1 MNTSRLKINRFMGI
15 ENADIELS
23 DLNIFIGPQA
33 SGKSIIAKLVSFFE
47 GIPSKHFM
55 AGIYS
60 GSNKRELD
68 ISIKQEFEEIF
79 PKYAWSGK
87 DFSLSYYNGE
97 FEIFLEGLLHG
108 KNQNVTQ
115 IKIEFPTDV
124 KNYYSYL
131 RRQIEQSFSLDDDDD
146 FNFNMKKRDIFED
159 KVVPF
164 FYKKELKCFF
174 RQQYFIPASRS
185 YFSNLQSSLFS
196 VLASNLD
203 IDPFLKE
210 FGSLYENSKFVYAR
224 RSVSKGRYKENQ
236 DRIIKITEKTIRGKY
251 EKKDGKDWIVD
262 ANKKTNLSNSSSGQQ
277 EALPMMMVL
286 STLPFLGFSTSRF
299 MMRKISGDRQKLL
312 VVEEPEAHLFPSA
325 QKDIVDALSI
335 LSSMIDNQVI
345 ATTHSP
351 YILSAVNNLIQA
363 GEVIYVHDNKKDKIK
378 KMVHPGEPL
387 NIGMVRAYSVYEGKV
402 ENIVDKEEGLIGQSI
417 IDQVSEDFSSLF
429 SDLLEELE

>member
-1 MNTSRLKINRFMGI
+1 MNTSRLKIDKFMGI

-55 AGIYS
+55 TGIYS
-60 GSNKRELD
+60 GNNKRELD
-68 ISIKQEFEEIF
+68 VNIKQEFEEIF

-87 DFSLSYYNGE
+87 AFVISYFNGE
-97 FEIFLEGLLHG
+97 FEILLEGVLHG
-108 KNQNVTQ
+108 KNNSATQ
-115 IKIEFPTDV
+115 IKIDFPSDV
-124 KNYYSYL
+124 KSSYSYL
-131 RRQIEQSFSLDDDDD
+131 RRQIEQSFSIDDNDD
-146 FNFNMKKRDIFED
+146 FNFNMKKRDVFEE

-164 FYKKELKCFF
+164 FYKKEMKCFF

-185 YFSNLQSSLFS
+185 YFANLQSSLFS

-210 FGSLYENSKFVYAR
+210 FGSLYENSKFIYSR
-224 RSVSKGRYKENQ
+224 RSMSKGRYKERQ
-236 DRIIKITEKTIRGKY
+236 DRILKITEKTVKGRY

-299 MMRKISGDRQKLL
+299 MMRKINGDRQKLL

-335 LSSMIDNQVI
+335 LSSMPDNQVI

-351 YILSAVNNLIQA
+351 YVLSAINNLIQA
-363 GEVIYVHDNKKDKIK
+363 GEVISLNEQKLDKITS
-378 KMVHPGEPL
+378 MVYPGEPL
-387 NIGMVRAYSVYEGKV
+387 NINMVRAYSVCDGKV
-402 ENIVDKEEGLIGQSI
+402 EDIVDREEGLIGQSI

-429 SDLLEELE
+429 ADLLEEI